1 MILHEFMKG
10 FPMKNTFSRNFTVFA
25 LAGVLGSAF
34 IGCGDDGSSSPSA
47 KGLPA
52 EVADKAELETYECSM
67 DVIGEKVYVADL
79 ELNYE
84 CDGEKWF
91 KSYDQTKPSSTESS
105 SGKNPD
111 GSSDSKTA
119 DKEGSSDNDKGEAT
133 SSSSA
138 KSSSSRPTEI
148 LEPEITVNETCT
160 EVGACDAMVKTD
172 ISTWHFVRK
181 DDFGDDAEYTYT
193 VDGKDLIVTI
203 KNADGTTNSKTYSM
217 YNMESEAGVEMAFNA
232 AKSTCKNG
240 GGNDNKIKSCVKD
253 TVKALPECNAS
264 IEGSIGKKDSSS
276 YVACKSG
283 SWVKATD
290 LEIELKSA
298 CVKDLRGEMMPA
310 YDLEKMDSVF
320 YVCGFSGWRDASTF
334 EIAVGSGCTES
345 LLGEIRSVY
354 PSPYNSRDT
363 IYVIC
368 KKAGDAWREAS
379 SLERNTYKKECPKDF
394 KLVPGNIHTD
404 ILYVCDSSSFRE
416 ATGSEQAIGLGCTSE
431 NLGAKIDLEG
441 YPLKCYKFSESG
453 SWGLDDESIVE
464 GSFIDKRDGRTYRTV
479 TYGSHTWMAENLNYA
494 YNGVKYNYDG
504 WSFDSTSW
512 CYNNDTDNCD
522 EYGRLY
528 TWSAAVDSAGIMND
542 DCENCGFKSSAVPKR
557 TPVRGICPD
566 GWYLPDSTEWLLFL
580 QVASFWKSFSKERLQ
595 SENLWKGGKG
605 TDYWKFSVKPS
616 GIKKSTICVDNCFVN
631 LGLSAGFWSS
641 TPFEFHENK
650 DAAVASIGQVSIG
663 VSSYHY
669 EKTIAYSVRC
679 VKDSD

>member
-1 MILHEFMKG
+1 
-10 FPMKNTFSRNFTVFA
+10 MKNTFSRKFTVCTF
-25 LAGVLGSAF
+25 AGVLGAAF
-34 IGCGDDGSSSPSA
+34 IGCGDDGSSSP
-47 KGLPA
+47 KGTGLPA
-52 EVADKAELETYECSM
+52 EVADMEELETYECSM
-67 DVIGEKVYVADL
+67 DVIGEKVFVESEDL
-79 ELNYE
+79 LYE
-84 CDGEKWF
+84 CDGDAWF
-91 KSYDQTKPSSTESS
+91 KSYDQTKPSSTSTKSS
-105 SGKNPD
+105 SSKKSD
-111 GSSDSKTA
+111 GSSDSKNS
-119 DKEGSSDNDKGEAT
+119 DKDGSSSSDATT

-181 DDFGDDAEYTYT
+181 DNFGDDAEYTYT

-203 KNADGTTNSKTYSM
+203 KSADGSTDSKTYSM

-240 GGNDNKIKSCVKD
+240 GGNDNKVKSCVKD
-253 TVKALPECNAS
+253 TVKALPECDAS
-264 IEGSIGKKDSSS
+264 REGFIGKKDSSS

-320 YVCGFSGWRDASTF
+320 YVCGISGWRDAWTF

-363 IYVIC
+363 IYFIC
-368 KKAGDAWREAS
+368 KKAGDDWREAS

-404 ILYVCDSSSFRE
+404 MLYVCDSSSFRE

-464 GSFIDKRDGRTYRTV
+464 GTFTDKRDGRAYRTV

-494 YNGVKYNYDG
+494 YKGVKYNYNG
-504 WSFDSTSW
+504 YTFDSTSW
-512 CYNNDTDNCD
+512 CYNNDTDYCD

-542 DCENCGFKSSAVPKR
+542 DCENCGFESSAVPKR

-580 QVASFWKSFSKERLQ
+580 QVASFWNSFSKERLQ
-595 SENLWKGGKG
+595 SENLWKDGKG

-616 GIKKSTICVDNCFVN
+616 GIKKSTLCVGDCFYN
-631 LGLSAGFWSS
+631 LGFSASFWSS
-641 TPFEFHENK
+641 TPHDFNEKK
-650 DAAVASIGQVSIG
+650 DAAMASIDQVSIG
-663 VSSYHY
+663 MGSFRHS
-669 EKTIAYSVRC
+669 KTTAYSVRC
-679 VKDSD
+679 IKDSD